1 MENKRIDRGD
11 GRDAKGRY
19 MKCGNNKG
27 RPPNVPDLEMSDVYN
42 FSHVATEFTIDGKK
56 QLMTRHEIMLFKMFE
71 SASNGSVTAQK
82 YVLEKFEAAESTNA
96 YLRMWLE
103 KWADRMDEDPKS
115 VPVEAVRLM
124 ERILNSQERPRSKI
138 RTRSGGKRKRR

>member
-1 MENKRIDRGD
+1 MTDERNRRVD
-11 GRDAKGRY
+11 GRDAKGCW
-19 MKCGNNKG
+19 KKGTSGNLHG
-27 RPPNVPDLEMSDVYN
+27 RPRNVSDLDMADVHN
-42 FSHVATEFTIDGKK
+42 FKQFPTEISIGGEK
-56 QLMTRHEIMLFKMFE
+56 QLMTRHEIVWFKMFE

-115 VPVEAVRLM
+115 VPV
-124 ERILNSQERPRSKI
+124 
-138 RTRSGGKRKRR
+138 